1 VLGILQRYVMG
12 EVLRSFFLA
21 LMTVTSIIVL
31 FMVMIEA
38 SKLGLSPGEI
48 LSIVPYMIPGSL
60 PYTIPVSLLFSVTV
74 VYGRLAGD
82 NEIVAIKSAGL
93 STFTVLRPTLM
104 LGLVLSGLL
113 AYLSYD
119 PIPRATHRVKEIL
132 FSNFED
138 LFFKV
143 LKNEKQFDNAKV
155 PFYIKVKDVRGK
167 TLIEPTFK
175 QRLEKN
181 RYGSIIQAR
190 VATIRTD
197 IPKKVVRIYLDGA
210 EVSNPS
216 RDVSLIN
223 DSPLEFPL
231 PDLDPTQGG
240 ANRRMQEMT
249 IPEMSERQ
257 VELKELMLK
266 ERKRWAMATSLGI
279 GLGAIDRIQWP
290 YVRRSFN
297 DYNTWQMEWRS
308 LETEKHQRIAIA
320 CGSLFFVL
328 LGAPVGIRFA
338 RSDFLS
344 AFITCFVPIIVIYY
358 PLVLFGTNLGKDG
371 MLPPAIALWMGN
383 LVLFVLSGFVI
394 PSVLKN

>member
-1 VLGILQRYVMG
+1 MLGILQRYVMG

-231 PDLDPTQGG
+231 PDLDPGQGG

-249 IPEMSERQ
+249 IPEMAERQ
-257 VELKELMLK
+257 IELKELMLK

-383 LVLFVLSGFVI
+383 IVLFVLSGFVI

>member
-1 VLGILQRYVMG
+1 MLGILQRYVMG